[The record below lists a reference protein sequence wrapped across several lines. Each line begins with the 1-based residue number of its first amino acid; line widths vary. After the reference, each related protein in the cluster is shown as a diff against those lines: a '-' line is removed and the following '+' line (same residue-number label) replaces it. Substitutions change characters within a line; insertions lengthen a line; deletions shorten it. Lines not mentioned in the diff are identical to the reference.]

1 MPKYGGRSVGGDG
14 EGAWNLWNEI
24 FDTRAGR
31 GGEDW
36 GDGGRGGG
44 GNIGCPYVG
53 EKIKS

>member
-44 GNIGCPYVG
+44 NIGCPYVG